1 MTEQEMLQALSKML
15 DAQKQELSSMM
26 DEKISSAEQ
35 RIMKGVSVLM
45 DAEFKPRFDLL
56 SEELEIIKDR
66 LPVADILDELQDELA
81 AYRLTLRKHG
91 REIQALQKA
100 VNN

>member
-45 DAEFKPRFDLL
+45 DA
-56 SEELEIIKDR
+56 
-66 LPVADILDELQDELA
+66 
-81 AYRLTLRKHG
+81 
-91 REIQALQKA
+91 
-100 VNN
+100 

>member
-1 MTEQEMLQALSKML
+1 MT
-15 DAQKQELSSMM
+15 DTELLNAIRAIIK
-26 DEKISSAEQ
+26 EETSSAIKEEAVSL
-35 RIMKGVSVLM
+35 RRDIMHDTVVLM

>member
-1 MTEQEMLQALSKML
+1 MT
-15 DAQKQELSSMM
+15 DTELLNAIRAIIK
-26 DEKISSAEQ
+26 EETSSAIKEEAVSL
-35 RIMKGVSVLM
+35 RRDIMHDTVVLM

-91 REIQALQKA
+91 REIQAFQKA